1 MSVPELR
8 KGERIEKWK
17 PLFDAATAGIRATE
31 GGGKKALQ
39 MLPAH
44 VCRSLAE
51 RELVVEVV
59 AEQLET
65 GDVETAFQLL
75 VQNLDPPPDPIERYR
90 PCVEQTGH
98 RARKST
104 YFSIDSRMQGMK
116 LTLQCT

>member
-1 MSVPELR
+1 MAERMSVPELR

-59 AEQLET
+59 AEHLET
-65 GDVETAFQLL
+65 GNVERGFQVLI
-75 VQNLDPPPDPIERYR
+75 QNLDPPPDS
-90 PCVEQTGH
+90 H
-98 RARKST
+98 RAL
-104 YFSIDSRMQGMK
+104 Q
-116 LTLQCT
+116 TLCRTGTGRGNRRIFLSAQECRE